1 MTRERALK
9 VLNEELRSFKNLY
22 EISRDKNTK
31 KFFKEKIEAYELLI
45 KEFDNEQPKVFIIEY
60 QTGNKKWCIDV
71 KVNDELIDNENIEF
85 ISNRDIKENGQA
97 PKKKK
102 SLKSIIRKWFRKG
115 RWENE

>member
-1 MTRERALK
+1 MTREIALK
-9 VLNEELRSFKNLY
+9 FLNEELRSFKNLY
-22 EISRDKNTK
+22 EVSRDKNTK
-31 KFFKEKIEAYELLI
+31 NFFREKIEAYDFSI
-45 KEFDNEQPKVFIIEY
+45 KQLKSEQPKVFIVEY
-60 QTGNKKWCIDV
+60 LGINKKWCIDV